1 MELEDFIKSQRAA
14 FEQEGPSPR
23 LWEQLEKQLPVKRKA
38 GVVRLLGR
46 HWLKAAAVLLLVAN
60 SFLLMQ
66 FLQFKKQQ
74 SQGVVIPELDEAGVY
89 YTNQIEE
96 RLELIGTFP
105 KTSLDLDSTAQREL
119 SLKNDTYQML
129 EKELQRNPGNERIRA
144 AMIRYY
150 KMKLELL
157 DKIIEAHEEHSTNK
171 QYKQY
176 ESQI

>member
-1 MELEDFIKSQRAA
+1 M
-14 FEQEGPSPR
+14 
-23 LWEQLEKQLPVKRKA
+23 
-38 GVVRLLGR
+38 
-46 HWLKAAAVLLLVAN
+46 
-60 SFLLMQ
+60 
-66 FLQFKKQQ
+66 
-74 SQGVVIPELDEAGVY
+74 
-89 YTNQIEE
+89 
-96 RLELIGTFP
+96 
-105 KTSLDLDSTAQREL
+105 